1 MRNII
6 VAFTDHPTAQKIR
19 TILTYNGFTVAGV
32 CVSGAQVIGLAKRL
46 DGGGTIICSARF
58 HDMTT
63 VFLSQQLYPEFDFL
77 VLAHPGEFETDTE
90 NGIFSLTLPLK
101 KADFL
106 DSVKLLFTTGHI
118 STSARE
124 LLKEEKTKKQE
135 KVPLRT
141 PEEIKLIEQAKSVL
155 MERNNLTE
163 EQAHRFL
170 QKYSMNKGYKLTDTA
185 REIIEG
191 WF

>member
-19 TILTYNGFTVAGV
+19 TILTYNGFMVAGV
-32 CVSGAQVIGLAKRL
+32 CTSGAQVLGLAKRL
-46 DGGGTIICSARF
+46 GEGGIVICSARF
-58 HDMTT
+58 HDMST
-63 VFLSQQLYPEFDFL
+63 VFLSQQLYPAFDFL
-77 VLAHPGEFETDTE
+77 VLAHTGEFEADTD
-90 NGIFSLTLPLK
+90 NGTFTLSLPLK

-106 DSVKLLFTTGHI
+106 DSVKMLLTVGRILPTTGEPV
-118 STSARE
+118 TEDR
-124 LLKEEKTKKQE
+124 KKKQE
-135 KVPLRT
+135 KVPVRT
-141 PEEIKLIEQAKSVL
+141 PEDMKLIEQAKSVL

-185 REIIEG
+185 KEIIEG